1 MLNLFNMDKQ
11 LTNYFCENMYQKSVH
26 EVDKILQSRFN
37 QKATDNYL
45 HTLRN
50 FQIAELMHIAYLNG
64 VRACLTDKSD
74 YLSLSDKLKSM
85 MQ

>member
-1 MLNLFNMDKQ
+1 MDER
-11 LTNYFCENMYQKSVH
+11 LSTNFGENMYQKSVH
-26 EVDKILQSRFN
+26 EVDKIIQTRFN

-64 VRACLTDKSD
+64 VRACINDKSD
-74 YLSLSDKLKSM
+74 YLSLCDKLKSLVP
-85 MQ
+85 

>member
-1 MLNLFNMDKQ
+1 MDKQ
-11 LTNYFCENMYQKSVH
+11 LTNDFGENMYQKSVH

-50 FQIAELMHIAYLNG
+50 FQIAKLMHIAYLNG
-64 VRACLTDKSD
+64 VRACLTDQSD
-74 YLSLSDKLKSM
+74 YLSLINKLKSLL
-85 MQ
+85 